1 MKELVLDLDKYNHN
15 IFKYT
20 KKRADFSIFYI
31 FYYLYKPIHTVRSTF
46 FERDSVKES
55 TLLVQAVLDNRKYC
69 VWTLVNSEGK
79 FISCTYKKK
88 GRSWVIDTVQWIDY
102 DQVKVGFHNY
112 ANMTNTI
119 EELKTLGHNVDGVS
133 VVDPH

>member
-1 MKELVLDLDKYNHN
+1 MK
-15 IFKYT
+15 
-20 KKRADFSIFYI
+20 
-31 FYYLYKPIHTVRSTF
+31 
-46 FERDSVKES
+46 
-55 TLLVQAVLDNRKYC
+55 DNRKYC

-112 ANMTNTI
+112 ANMTNKI